1 MISQDDKII
10 IQILL
15 VGTIIGLVLGLFIGR
30 FLPPKTSKPN
40 YQQSDICIRAQS
52 NPNLLKAKILAVITC
67 YNPVESQC
75 DSNPEITASGKKVR
89 EGFIANNCLKFG
101 TSVVIEDKIY
111 VVEDRMNKRYNCRY
125 FDILLFDLKEAR
137 ECGKQV
143 KELEIY

>member
-1 MISQDDKII
+1 MKIE
-10 IQILL
+10 
-15 VGTIIGLVLGLFIGR
+15 TIINFTFIFLLGAILGAH
-30 FLPPKTSKPN
+30 FLPPKPSEPII
-40 YQQSDICIRAQS
+40 YEQGDLYIRTIS

-67 YNPVESQC
+67 YNPVEAQC

-111 VVEDRMNKRYNCRY
+111 VVEDRMNKRYDECKF

-137 ECGKQV
+137 EFGRQV
-143 KELEIY
+143 KEVEIY

>member
-1 MISQDDKII
+1 MKIE
-10 IQILL
+10 
-15 VGTIIGLVLGLFIGR
+15 TIINFTFIFLLGAILGAH
-30 FLPPKTSKPN
+30 FLPPKPSEPII
-40 YQQSDICIRAQS
+40 YGQGDLFIRAQS

-67 YNPVESQC
+67 YNPVEAQC

-111 VVEDRMNKRYNCRY
+111 VVEDRMNKRYDECKF

-137 ECGKQV
+137 EFGRQV
-143 KELEIY
+143 KEVEIY

>member
-1 MISQDDKII
+1 MSQDDKII
-10 IQILL
+10 IEILL
-15 VGTIIGLVLGLFIGR
+15 VGAVIGLVVGLFIGR
-30 FLPPKTSKPN
+30 FLISKPSEPII
-40 YQQSDICIRAQS
+40 YGQGDMYIRAQS
-52 NPNLLKAKILAVITC
+52 NPNLLKTKILAVITC

-137 ECGKQV
+137 EFGRQV
-143 KELEIY
+143 KEVEIY

>member
-1 MISQDDKII
+1 MKIE
-10 IQILL
+10 
-15 VGTIIGLVLGLFIGR
+15 TIINFTFIFLLGAILGAH
-30 FLPPKTSKPN
+30 FLPPKPSEPII
-40 YQQSDICIRAQS
+40 YEQGDLYIRTIS

-67 YNPVESQC
+67 YNPVEAQC

-111 VVEDRMNKRYNCRY
+111 VVEDRMNKRYDECKF

-137 ECGKQV
+137 ECGKKI